1 MVRRKK
7 RLPEHICI
15 NEVFQCCRD
24 LTGRDDKF
32 YENMLVLVFKFML
45 LLISLTFPLV
55 SCLYSWGAQPAAV
68 GKNLYAAV
76 HL

>member
-1 MVRRKK
+1 M
-7 RLPEHICI
+7 
-15 NEVFQCCRD
+15 NEVFQCCTD

-32 YENMLVLVFKFML
+32 YENMLVLVFKFMP

-55 SCLYSWGAQPAAV
+55 SCLCSRSAQPAAV